1 MSLVEMAVDPEAR
14 LVATPVVE
22 PVVEPGGGDSGGGD
36 AGGGPGGPGGA
47 RWSWRSWW
55 CWRPR
60 WSRRCPEGPVVR
72 AVRSERAGHRNQEA
86 TVASTP
92 LPNVRKH

>member
-1 MSLVEMAVDPEAR
+1 MVIRA
-14 LVATPVVE
+14 VATPVADQVVRVA
-22 PVVEPGGGDSGGGD
+22 PVVLAVLVVLEAQVVP
-36 AGGGPGGPGGA
+36 AV
-47 RWSWRSWW
+47 
-55 CWRPR
+55 
-60 WSRRCPEGPVVR
+60 PEGPVVR

>member
-22 PVVEPGGGDSGGGD
+22 PVVEPVVVIRAVATPVADQVVRV
-36 AGGGPGGPGGA
+36 APVVLAVLVVLEAQVVPA
-47 RWSWRSWW
+47 V
-55 CWRPR
+55 
-60 WSRRCPEGPVVR
+60 PEGPVVR